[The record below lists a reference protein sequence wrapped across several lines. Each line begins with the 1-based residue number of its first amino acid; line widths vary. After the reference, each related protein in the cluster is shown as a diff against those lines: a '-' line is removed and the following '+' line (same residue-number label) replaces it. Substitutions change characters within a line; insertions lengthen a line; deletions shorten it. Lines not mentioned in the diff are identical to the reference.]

1 MKQKLFKQTWA
12 YSHIFWPNRV
22 YPYIFKHDQA
32 YSDILKHIQNP
43 VQPCYMKNQGHIQNP
58 VNELRWIILWKQ
70 LTATIIYPNYNYCRN
85 ISFSRSELYERS
97 TMVFFNTGLVF
108 NLKVFSLMQK
118 SMGPRGPRFG
128 GCELWYTLKFR

>member
-1 MKQKLFKQTWA
+1 MLYEEPGT
-12 YSHIFWPNRV
+12 YSE
-22 YPYIFKHDQA
+22 
-32 YSDILKHIQNP
+32 
-43 VQPCYMKNQGHIQNP
+43 PCQRSTMNHFVKT
-58 VNELRWIILWKQ
+58 
-70 LTATIIYPNYNYCRN
+70 TATIIYPNYNYCRN

-128 GCELWYTLKFR
+128 GCEL